1 MTSTSKYNLIY
12 SHLASAKHLPNCDF
26 LLKALLPKV
35 MKLCAAIFGIFNT
48 FTKIIKITEKKNN
61 ATSKHQEK
69 K

>member
-48 FTKIIKITEKKNN
+48 FTKIIKITEKNN
-61 ATSKHQEK
+61 VTSKHQEIK
-69 K
+69 